1 MKVNVGNVD
10 RVIRVLL
17 GVALLS
23 LFFLAEGNLKWLGLI
38 GLVPI
43 ATALMRF
50 CPLYTVLGISTC
62 GKDSR

>member
-23 LFFLAEGNLKWLGLI
+23 LFFLAEGNLKWLGLV